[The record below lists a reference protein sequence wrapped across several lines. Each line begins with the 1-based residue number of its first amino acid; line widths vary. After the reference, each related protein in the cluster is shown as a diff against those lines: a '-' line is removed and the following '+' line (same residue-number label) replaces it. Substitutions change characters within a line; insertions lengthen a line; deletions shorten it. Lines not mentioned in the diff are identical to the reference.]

1 MRSVV
6 VGRVSASAY
15 TRQDGEPG
23 ASLEVTADTVRF
35 LGGRDLEGSTPSNGA
50 VDEQAYYDESEI
62 PF

>member
-1 MRSVV
+1 VR
-6 VGRVSASAY
+6 RVSDSAY

-35 LGGRDLEGSTPSNGA
+35 LGGRDFEGSTPSNGA
-50 VDEQAYYDESEI
+50 VDEPAYYDESEI